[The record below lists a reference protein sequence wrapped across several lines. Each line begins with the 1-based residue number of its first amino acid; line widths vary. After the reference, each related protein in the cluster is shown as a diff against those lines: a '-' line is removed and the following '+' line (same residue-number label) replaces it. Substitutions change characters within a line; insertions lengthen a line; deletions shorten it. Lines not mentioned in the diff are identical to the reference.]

1 MKSSNVKQ
9 VATFEELLG
18 FCHAHGAMYNPS
30 KASISITALE
40 SLFTSAQQSLGVVK
54 SAYTDYNNAVNV
66 RQEMFNRLPVFVTR
80 IANALAASDA
90 SKATLEEAYAYVTKF
105 RSRAAMRPPISGE
118 EAKAMKA
125 QPKVRRNLQTDFNSR
140 VEHFTGL
147 LKVVSA
153 EPTYQPNEDDL
164 KVVALDARLEELHR
178 ANTKVIEL
186 RVALSNA
193 RAARNKILYAP
204 QSVYD
209 SAKAVKHYVKAVFG
223 FRSVAYNQIRSLRF
237 VTRKIA

>member
-1 MKSSNVKQ
+1 MKSTTVKQ

-54 SAYTDYNNAVNV
+54 SAYTAYNNAVND

-90 SKATLEEAYAYVTKF
+90 SKATLEEAYAYVNKF
-105 RSRAAMRPPISGE
+105 RSRAALRPPLTSE
-118 EAKAMKA
+118 EAKATNV
-125 QPKVRRNLQTDFNSR
+125 QPRVRRSLQTDFNSR

-164 KVVALDARLEELHR
+164 KVVALDARLDELHR

-193 RAARNKILYAP
+193 RAERNKILYAP

-223 FRSVAYNQIRSLRF
+223 FRSVAYNQIRGLRF